1 MFREMTH
8 LITMVIAVL
17 AMLTT
22 IFAQWGYGFYPGY
35 GYPMYGG
42 GFGGWGGGYNPIQ
55 GAVEGAVLGGMLGA
69 MEGK

>member
-1 MFREMTH
+1 MAHF
-8 LITMVIAVL
+8 ITMVVAVL

-22 IFAQWGYGFYPGY
+22 KIFAQWGYGFYPSY

-42 GFGGWGGGYNPIQ
+42 YGGYGGWGGGYNPVQ
-55 GAVEGAVLGGMLGA
+55 GAVEGALLGGMLGA